1 MLRNNKLW
9 GGKGTVRWCG
19 GFGLKAG
26 VGGLSAKYTDDIC
39 PLGEAICT
47 RLAKYLNKMKNQ
59 CVSGKH

>member
-1 MLRNNKLW
+1 M
-9 GGKGTVRWCG
+9 RWCG
-19 GFGLKAG
+19 GFGLNSG

-59 CVSGKH
+59 RVSGKH

>member
-1 MLRNNKLW
+1 M
-9 GGKGTVRWCG
+9 RWCG
-19 GFGLKAG
+19 GFGLNADVG
-26 VGGLSAKYTDDIC
+26 VLSAKYTDDIC